1 MQKNVQQKWTEKK
14 NQTELKVEK
23 VIKRKCD
30 KIFVKQKGHYNS
42 FNSWIDKK
50 DILILIFFGVIFQNH
65 IPVVKA
71 RYIKF
76 PKEVDLATIIL
87 KIFQDNSSFH
97 TK

>member
-42 FNSWIDKK
+42 FNSWI
-50 DILILIFFGVIFQNH
+50 N
-65 IPVVKA
+65 A
-71 RYIKF
+71 N
-76 PKEVDLATIIL
+76 
-87 KIFQDNSSFH
+87 DNNDSVFS
-97 TK
+97 